1 MPTWPTSTKA
11 STSNVDSG
19 SDKPRLAREDIKQNI
34 ENTNAII
41 DTLHISSPADQNVLV
56 YNASN
61 ARFELASQ
69 QFQECLLEVSK
80 SVSSSNDLLAIGS
93 KISDTQNICTIES
106 NGHFT
111 LIDGTYLVWIWTK
124 GGTEVSAAHNISMN
138 EQALIDITG
147 DPSSGGEQA
156 CLQQAGSPITNG
168 LVAFGKLIVGTGDR
182 DGTFRMK
189 HFVSFRGGATSG
201 TITNETFLR
210 ILKVA

>member
-1 MPTWPTSTKA
+1 MPTWPSSTKA

-56 YNASN
+56 YNSSN

-69 QFQECLLEVSK
+69 QFQECLLEVSNN
-80 SVSSSNDLLAIGS
+80 VSSSNNLLAIDS

-111 LIDGTYLVWIWTK
+111 LIDGTYLIWIWTK
-124 GGTEVSAAHNISMN
+124 DGTALTSASNISMSA
-138 EQALIDITG
+138 QDLIDITG
-147 DPSSGGEQA
+147 DPVSGGEATALGQV
-156 CLQQAGSPITNG
+156 GTEVVDG
-168 LVAFGKLIVGTGDR
+168 LVAFGKIIVGSGNR

-189 HFVSFRGGATSG
+189 HSVSFRGGATSG
-201 TITNETFLR
+201 QITNETFLR

>member
-56 YNASN
+56 YNSSN

-69 QFQECLLEVSK
+69 QFQECLLEVSN
-80 SVSSSNDLLAIGS
+80 SVVSSNDLLAIDS

-111 LIDGTYLVWIWTK
+111 LIDGTYLIWIWTSN
-124 GGTEVSAAHNISMN
+124 GTPLTTAQTISMSS
-138 EQALIDITG
+138 QDLIDITG
-147 DPSSGGEQA
+147 DPSSGGEA
-156 CLQQAGSPITNG
+156 TALQQAGTEVADG
-168 LVAFGKLIVGTGDR
+168 LVAFGKIIVGTGNR

-189 HFVSFRGGATSG
+189 HSVAFRGGATSG
-201 TITNETFLR
+201 QITNETFLR